1 MLVPRNVPIVD
12 KVALRSIHIAVNAFI
27 RKFNLPKGD
36 RDDLIQDVAL
46 HLIQKVESFD
56 PTVGAWSTFVKC
68 VIRSKLAPIRRA
80 SKTRKNRKFAKA
92 VSLNE
97 KTRDQDGRTAELGSL
112 FEEESTISKKIRKF
126 RSAQS
131 YCELKLD
138 LHIVVR
144 TLKPE
149 WRAICEQILSSR
161 NITETSEKLQQA
173 RATTHRRLEQMVETM
188 TEYEIHR
195 HL

>member
-1 MLVPRNVPIVD
+1 MLVPRKVPIVD
-12 KVALRSIHIAVNAFI
+12 KGALRSIHVAVNAFI

-36 RDDLIQDVAL
+36 RDDLIQEVAL

-68 VIRSKLAPIRRA
+68 VIRSKLASIRRV
-80 SKTRKNRKFAKA
+80 SKTKRNRKFAKA

-97 KTRDQDGRTAELGSL
+97 KARDQDGRTAELGSL
-112 FEEESTISKKIRKF
+112 FEEGELTSRKLRKF

-131 YCELKLD
+131 YCELKFD

-144 TLKPE
+144 KLKPE

-161 NITETSEKLQQA
+161 NITETSERLKQA